1 MESGFFLQRM
11 KKNIRIAYFGT
22 PEFAASQLEAILKA
36 GYEVAVV
43 VTMPDKPAG
52 RGRKIQYSDVK
63 KTALEHDLPL
73 LQPEKLKCP
82 DFLEQ
87 LASYQ
92 ANLFIVVAF
101 RMLPAVVWQMPEL
114 GTFNLH
120 ASLLPQYRGAAPIN
134 FALINGETETGL
146 TTFFLNEEIDKGAV
160 IMREKHPIRPDET
173 AGELHDELMLLG
185 NSLVVETIRKIENGE
200 IETQTQEELAERQIL
215 KPAPKITKEFCRVD
229 WSKDCRTVFNHIRGL
244 SPYPAAHT
252 QLQSENGET
261 IDLKIF
267 GSEIE
272 FCRPEIPVGSVVTD
286 NKKYLKIALA
296 DGFIHLTNVQQAGKK
311 AMPIT
316 DFLRGTP
323 LIGAWKTSFE

>member
-1 MESGFFLQRM
+1 ME
-11 KKNIRIAYFGT
+11 KNIRIAYFGT
-22 PEFAASQLEAILKA
+22 PEFAASQLEAILAA

-63 KTALEHDLPL
+63 NTALEHGLPL
-73 LQPEKLKCP
+73 LQPEKLKAP

-134 FALINGETETGL
+134 FAIINGETETGL

-160 IMREKHPIRPDET
+160 IMREKATIRPDET
-173 AGELHDELMLLG
+173 AGELHDELMLLD
-185 NSLVVETIRKIENGE
+185 NKVVVETIQKIETGQVN
-200 IETQTQEELAERQIL
+200 TQTQEDLTEGQEL
-215 KPAPKITKEFCRVD
+215 KPAPKITKEFCNID
-229 WSKDCRTVFNHIRGL
+229 WSMDCQTVYNHIRGL

-252 QLQSENGET
+252 KLVSEDDGIIEMKVYAT
-261 IDLKIF
+261 
-267 GSEIE
+267 EIE
-272 FCRPEIPVGSVVTD
+272 SCKPQRPVGSVVTD
-286 NKKYLKIALA
+286 NKKYLKIALS
-296 DGFIHLTNVQQAGKK
+296 DGFIHLIKVQQAGKK
-311 AMPIT
+311 AMPIA
-316 DFLRGTP
+316 DFLRGTQ
-323 LIGAWKTSFE
+323 LNGHWKTTFE

>member
-1 MESGFFLQRM
+1 ME
-11 KKNIRIAYFGT
+11 KKIRIAYFGT

-63 KTALEHDLPL
+63 KTALEHNLPL
-73 LQPEKLKCP
+73 LQPEKLKDP
-82 DFLEQ
+82 MFLEQ
-87 LASYQ
+87 LASFH

-134 FALINGETETGL
+134 FAIINGETETGL

-160 IMREKHPIRPDET
+160 IMREKVAIRPDET
-173 AGELHDELMLLG
+173 AGELHDELMVLG
-185 NSLVVETIRKIENGE
+185 NQVVVETIKKIEKGE
-200 IETQTQEELAERQIL
+200 VCALPQDEMTEGQPL
-215 KPAPKITKEFCRVD
+215 KPAPKISKEFCNVD
-229 WSKDCRTVFNHIRGL
+229 WSQDCQTVYNHIRGL

-252 QLQSENGET
+252 SILSENGEV
-261 IDLKIF
+261 IELKIF
-267 GSEIE
+267 SSEIE
-272 FCRPEIPVGSVVTD
+272 RCTTQLPIGSIVTD
-286 NKKYLKIALA
+286 NKKYLKIALK
-296 DGFIHLTNVQQAGKK
+296 DGFIHLTQVQQAGKK
-311 AMPIT
+311 AMPIA
-316 DFLRGTP
+316 DFLRGTQ
-323 LIGAWKTSFE
+323 LLGAWKAETK

>member
-1 MESGFFLQRM
+1 M

-22 PEFAASQLEAILKA
+22 PEFAASQLEAIIAA

-63 KTALEHDLPL
+63 KTALEHGLSL
-73 LQPEKLKCP
+73 LQPEKLKDP
-82 DFLEQ
+82 DFLQQ

-101 RMLPAVVWQMPEL
+101 RMLPSVVWQMPEL

-134 FALINGETETGL
+134 FAIINGETETGL

-160 IMREKHPIRPDET
+160 IMREKVGIRPDET

-185 NSLVVETIRKIENGE
+185 NKVVVENIRKIENGE
-200 IETQTQEELAERQIL
+200 ASAQPQDELTENQQL
-215 KPAPKITKEFCRVD
+215 KPAPKITKEFCDID
-229 WSKDCRTVFNHIRGL
+229 WSLDCKTVYNHIRGL

-252 QLQSENGET
+252 RLISENGET
-261 IDLKIF
+261 VELKVF
-267 GSEIE
+267 ASEIE
-272 FCRPEIPVGSVVTD
+272 TGKHDFPIGQVVTD
-286 NKKYLKIALA
+286 NKKHLKVALR
-296 DGFIHLTNVQQAGKK
+296 DGFIQLTQIQQSGKK
-311 AMPIT
+311 AMPIA
-316 DFLRGTP
+316 DFLRGKV
-323 LIGAWKTSFE
+323 LDGIWKTVGE